1 MFKAAFT
8 ATLATLSITAAVC
21 TAAHATPFKD
31 AQSGTYALEPTHTQV
46 VFSLLHFGF
55 TPYYGLF
62 SDASGTLKLDTA
74 HPATSSLNVTI
85 PVSSVQTTSGK
96 LTDELKGADWFDAT
110 HYPTATFVSSKV
122 EPDGKGGATITGSFT
137 LHGIT
142 KPLTLHAQ
150 YVGSG
155 TNPMDKAYTV
165 GFKATGTLKRSDY
178 DVKKYVP
185 LVGDDVTL
193 TLSGAF
199 EKQP

>member
-62 SDASGTLKLDTA
+62 SEASGTLKLDTA

-85 PVSSVQTTSGK
+85 PVSSVQTTSSK
-96 LTDELKGADWFDAT
+96 LTDELKGADWFDAA

>member
-96 LTDELKGADWFDAT
+96 LTDELKGADWFDAA

-122 EPDGKGGATITGSFT
+122 EPDGKGGATITGNFT